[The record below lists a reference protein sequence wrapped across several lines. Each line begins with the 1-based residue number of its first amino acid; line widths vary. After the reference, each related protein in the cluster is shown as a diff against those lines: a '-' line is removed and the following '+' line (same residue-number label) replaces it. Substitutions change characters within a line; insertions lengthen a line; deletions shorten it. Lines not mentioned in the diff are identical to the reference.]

1 MGNVEYAEKWGN
13 NNDEQGVYLIVLP
26 VKIMKATATD
36 CNKKCG
42 SSILGKKK
50 NNFGDQKF

>member
-1 MGNVEYAEKWGN
+1 MVNVEYAEKWGN
-13 NNDEQGVYLIVLP
+13 NNDEQGVYLFVLP

-42 SSILGKKK
+42 SFILGGKKK
-50 NNFGDQKF
+50 QFW